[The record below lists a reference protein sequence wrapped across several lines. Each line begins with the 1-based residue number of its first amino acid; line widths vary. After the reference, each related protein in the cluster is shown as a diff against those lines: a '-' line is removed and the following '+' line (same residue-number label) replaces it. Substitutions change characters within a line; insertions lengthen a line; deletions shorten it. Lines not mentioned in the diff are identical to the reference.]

1 MLRKYARAIARKLA
15 RWLLKNDPD
24 CGVCYLP
31 LVAGIMKE
39 KGRYKEQA
47 ELLQV
52 SYAALIEE
60 MEDLL

>member
-15 RWLLKNDPD
+15 RWLLRNDPD

-31 LVAGIMKE
+31 LVAGIIKE
-39 KGRYKEQA
+39 KDRYKEEA

-52 SYAALIEE
+52 SYDALLEE
-60 MEDLL
+60 MEELL